1 MMTDSIQFP
10 VRELQANIEK
20 AFLGKTRAVRF
31 CLTALFAGEH
41 ILLEDVPG
49 VGKTLLAK
57 SLAKSVRGTFNRLQF
72 TPDLLPADITGS
84 SLYDTKQQEFVFVP
98 GPVFANVLLADEI
111 NRTTP
116 RTQSALLEAMSDA
129 QVSVD
134 GKTHPLPNP
143 FFVIATQNP
152 SEFEGTYTL
161 PESQLDR
168 FLIRTSVGYPDRDS
182 ARELLEKHRLG
193 QPVDQLEAVLTVE
206 QILEIQ
212 QRVRDIRVDVA
223 IRDYILDLVEAT
235 RQDPRLHLGVSVR
248 GSIALFRAAQAWA
261 VLAERD
267 YVIPDD
273 VKSLAVVVL
282 AHRVTLKNSSFR
294 GNDGAEAVIL
304 DLLDKVP
311 TPR

>member
-1 MMTDSIQFP
+1 MTDSIQFP

>member
-1 MMTDSIQFP
+1 MTDSIQFP

-223 IRDYILDLVEAT
+223 IREYILDLVEAT

>member
-1 MMTDSIQFP
+1 MTNPIQFP
-10 VRELQANIEK
+10 VRELQTNIEK
-20 AFLGKTRAVRF
+20 AFLGKSRAVRF

-57 SLAKSVRGTFNRLQF
+57 SLAKSVKGTFHRLQF

-168 FLIRTSVGYPDRDS
+168 FLIRTSIGYPNRDS

-193 QPVDQLEAVLTVE
+193 QPVDQLEAVLTME
-206 QILEIQ
+206 QIMEIR
-212 QRVRDIRVDVA
+212 QRVREVRVDVS
-223 IRDYILDLVEAT
+223 IRDYILDLVETT
-235 RQDPRLHLGVSVR
+235 RQDSRLHLGVSVR

-304 DLLDKVP
+304 DLLEKVP

>member
-223 IRDYILDLVEAT
+223 IREYILDLVEAT